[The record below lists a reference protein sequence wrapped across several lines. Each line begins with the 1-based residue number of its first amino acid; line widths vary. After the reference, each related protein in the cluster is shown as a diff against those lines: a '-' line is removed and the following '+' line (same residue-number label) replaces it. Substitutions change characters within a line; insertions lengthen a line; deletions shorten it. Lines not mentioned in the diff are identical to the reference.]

1 MAIEIFKDSK
11 IVNVMVAQAKGERLD
26 SEIANKA
33 DKVIK
38 DLAANPNPHN
48 RYQIAQLVGFAVN
61 EILKPKSN
69 WLDNIADVKRVG

>member
-11 IVNVMVAQAKGERLD
+11 IVDVMVAQAKGERLD
-26 SEIANKA
+26 SEIAKNA

-69 WLDNIADVKRVG
+69 WLDSIADVKRVG

>member
-11 IVNVMVAQAKGERLD
+11 IVDVMVAQAKRERLD
-26 SEIANKA
+26 SEIAKNA

-69 WLDNIADVKRVG
+69 WLDSIADVKRVG